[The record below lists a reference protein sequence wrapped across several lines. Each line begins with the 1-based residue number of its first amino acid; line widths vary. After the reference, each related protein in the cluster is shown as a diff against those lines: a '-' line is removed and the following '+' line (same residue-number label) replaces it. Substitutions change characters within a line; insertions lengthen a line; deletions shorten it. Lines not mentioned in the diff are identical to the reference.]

1 ISLIGSLYKII
12 AKILANRLVTVLG
25 DVINEIQSAFVADR
39 QILDG
44 PFILN
49 EVLQWCKLKKKQSFS
64 FKIDFE
70 NSYDSVRWDYLED
83 VLKKFG
89 FGEKWCKWIRECLR
103 SSWGSVI
110 VNGSPTEEFQFFKG
124 LKQGDPLSS
133 FLFILIMESLHLTFQ
148 NVVDADDAMFVG
160 QWSNSNIDT
169 IIYALKCFERAS
181 GLCSKVGGCMSRIQ
195 NWNDAVENMSS
206 RLSKWK
212 MKTLSIG
219 GRLNLIKAVLGAM
232 PIYHMSI
239 FKVPL
244 GVLKRMESIRC
255 RFFNGADL
263 DSNKAVWVLWNNVL
277 ASKEKGGLGVS
288 SLYALNR
295 ALLFKWV
302 WRFITQKN
310 SLWARVISAI
320 HGTDGKIGT
329 RTKSGY
335 NSLWSDIVFEME
347 AVKDKMADLFSFMQK
362 RLGDG
367 VDTCFWKGTWNGE
380 LPFKLTYPRLYALE
394 VDKNISVADKLAH
407 ATLARTFRRE
417 PRSGIETVLLAKLED
432 QLKDVQLVNKRDR
445 WAWSLNGSDN
455 FKKVCRWWNVDF
467 AEASSY
473 DEWLLWI
480 SSLRIHG
487 KHKKV
492 LEEVCYGLW
501 WHLWFFRNK
510 WMFGQDRP
518 SMERLFDDVVL
529 RTFYWIQYRCKVS
542 FSWVEWLKNPY
553 LVFL

>member
-1 ISLIGSLYKII
+1 FRPISLIGSLYKII

-239 FKVPL
+239 FK
-244 GVLKRMESIRC
+244 
-255 RFFNGADL
+255 
-263 DSNKAVWVLWNNVL
+263 
-277 ASKEKGGLGVS
+277 
-288 SLYALNR
+288 
-295 ALLFKWV
+295 
-302 WRFITQKN
+302 
-310 SLWARVISAI
+310 ARVISAI
-320 HGTDGKIGT
+320 HGNDGKIGT
-329 RTKSGY
+329 RTKSSY
-335 NSLWSDIVFEME
+335 NSLWRDIVFEME
-347 AVKDKMADLFSFMQK
+347 AVKDKGADLFSFMQK
-362 RLGDG
+362 RIGDG
-367 VDTCFWKGTWNGE
+367 VDTLRRLLDDIRLSEVSSQTRWIKAVPIKVNILAWKVRLNG
-380 LPFKLTYPRLYALE
+380 LPSR
-394 VDKNISVADKLAH
+394 VNISRRGIDINSILCHICEREVESVSHVFSLAM
-407 ATLARTFRRE
+407 
-417 PRSGIETVLLAKLED
+417 LLKTI
-432 QLKDVQLVNKRDR
+432 LKRFFV
-445 WAWSLNGSDN
+445 GGM
-455 FKKVCRWWNVDF
+455 
-467 AEASSY
+467 
-473 DEWLLWI
+473 WI
-480 SSLRIHG
+480 SRRCRHMMSGYCGFQALG
-487 KHKKV
+487 S
-492 LEEVCYGLW
+492 
-501 WHLWFFRNK
+501 
-510 WMFGQDRP
+510 MDRP

-529 RTFYWIQYRCKVS
+529 RTFYWIRYRCKLDPRILLGNMYTCARLCVTVS
-542 FSWVEWLKNPY
+542 TLEERACDYGRVLDIR
-553 LVFL
+553 LL